1 MAPIGWKHISVP
13 TKAPMRET
21 NESKAGMELAMIYP
35 IAVTPKV
42 QDNQTIQCVGVLLFR
57 WREPRRILTKMYFAG
72 ILKREKKVREV
83 EMKKVGWR
91 SYMCDDCCGDN

>member
-1 MAPIGWKHISVP
+1 
-13 TKAPMRET
+13 MRET

-83 EMKKVGWR
+83 ETKR
-91 SYMCDDCCGDN
+91 REGDLTCVTIVVVTTNPGNAKP